1 MSNLKVLFVIEGMG
15 TGGTER
21 SVAELLP
28 YLKTAGILPIVVCF
42 HHREGVEQELIRQ
55 GFDLRFLSGKNTR
68 QWFQQLRRILK
79 SERPDVIHTALF
91 RSDLVG
97 RLAAIGT
104 TIPVIS
110 SLVSTPY
117 RPIRFRDPHVNKR
130 TLRMMQ
136 LLDAAT
142 GRLFTSHFHAVS
154 HAAKA
159 AAIADIHLPAQR
171 ITVIQRGRNAK
182 RLGEP
187 SQARRQQARQALNLA
202 PEAKVLVNLGRH
214 EYAKGQHHILEA
226 MAQLRD
232 CHPEMVLLLAGRTG
246 LATPKLEHLCTQ
258 AGLSGQVR
266 FLGYREDIPDIL
278 AAADLFVFPSL
289 YEGLPGAVL
298 EAMALGL
305 PIVAFDIPPV
315 REVVAVNENA
325 LLVETGSTVQFTA
338 AIQTLLEDRAL
349 ADRFSQCSRAI
360 FLERYTLEKSAA
372 QMVDLYTH
380 VADSKATR

>member
-28 YLKTAGILPIVVCF
+28 YLKAAGIQPIVVCF
-42 HHREGVEQELIRQ
+42 HRREGVEQQLLAQ
-55 GFDLRFLSGKNTR
+55 GFDLRFLSGKNVR
-68 QWFQQLRRILK
+68 QRIQQLRRLLNI
-79 SERPDVIHTALF
+79 ERPDVVHTALF
-91 RSDLVG
+91 RADIVG

-104 TIPVIS
+104 AIPVIS
-110 SLVSTPY
+110 SLTSTPY
-117 RPIRFRDPHVNKR
+117 RPVRFRDPNVNAR
-130 TLRMMQ
+130 TLRLMQ
-136 LLDAAT
+136 LVDVST

-159 AAIADIHLPAQR
+159 AAIADMYLPAQR
-171 ITVIQRGRNAK
+171 ITVIQRGRNTE

-187 SQARRQQARQALNLA
+187 SQERRRLARQTLNLA

-226 MAQLRD
+226 MAQLRE
-232 CHPEMVLLLAGRTG
+232 CHPEIVLLLAGRTG
-246 LATPKLEHLCTQ
+246 LATPTLEQLRTQ
-258 AGLSGQVR
+258 TGLNGQVR

-325 LLVETGSTVQFTA
+325 LLVETGSTAQLTT
-338 AIQTLLEDRAL
+338 AIQTLLEDQAL
-349 ADRFSQCSRAI
+349 ANRFSQRSRAI

-372 QMVDLYTH
+372 QMIDLYTR
-380 VADSKATR
+380 VADCKATR

>member
-338 AIQTLLEDRAL
+338 AIQTLLADRAL

>member
-1 MSNLKVLFVIEGMG
+1 
-15 TGGTER
+15 
-21 SVAELLP
+21 
-28 YLKTAGILPIVVCF
+28 
-42 HHREGVEQELIRQ
+42 
-55 GFDLRFLSGKNTR
+55 
-68 QWFQQLRRILK
+68 
-79 SERPDVIHTALF
+79 
-91 RSDLVG
+91 
-97 RLAAIGT
+97 
-104 TIPVIS
+104 
-110 SLVSTPY
+110 
-117 RPIRFRDPHVNKR
+117 
-130 TLRMMQ
+130 
-136 LLDAAT
+136 
-142 GRLFTSHFHAVS
+142 
-154 HAAKA
+154 
-159 AAIADIHLPAQR
+159 
-171 ITVIQRGRNAK
+171 
-182 RLGEP
+182 
-187 SQARRQQARQALNLA
+187 
-202 PEAKVLVNLGRH
+202 
-214 EYAKGQHHILEA
+214 
-226 MAQLRD
+226 
-232 CHPEMVLLLAGRTG
+232 MVLLLAGRTG

>member
-1 MSNLKVLFVIEGMG
+1 MSKLKVLFVIEGMG

-55 GFDLRFLSGKNTR
+55 GFDLRFLSGKNTH

-130 TLRMMQ
+130 TLRIMQ

-142 GRLFTSHFHAVS
+142 GRLFNSHFHAVS

-159 AAIADIHLPAQR
+159 AAIVDIHLPAQR

-187 SQARRQQARQALNLA
+187 SQARRQQARQTLNLA

-338 AIQTLLEDRAL
+338 AIQTLLADRAL

-372 QMVDLYTH
+372 QMVDLYTR